1 MRVVMAYLSY
11 IAPHR
16 SSGRVGEFGGEF
28 RFRTQAP
35 WGEMAGSG
43 PGRIAV
49 GSRDRGLG
57 GHAMTYLGGRYANGD
72 LSQPLRRK
80 PRRRRYM
87 VLDALVS
94 VVVIGLAVVTVVI
107 LRGGTTSNSPVGTVA
122 AGAQAVSN
130 VTKGSKWLDG
140 SGVRMLT
147 AVNADMGKISTA
159 RPTGSDAAVRAAG
172 AQLAADA
179 SAALSAPMPPVDAGV
194 YQSALNDLRAAGS
207 DDADGR
213 FGAAARPLAQG
224 RAGIMKVT
232 AAADLPVKAKTPVI
246 VEPNGQ

>member
-1 MRVVMAYLSY
+1 
-11 IAPHR
+11 
-16 SSGRVGEFGGEF
+16 
-28 RFRTQAP
+28 
-35 WGEMAGSG
+35 
-43 PGRIAV
+43 
-49 GSRDRGLG
+49 
-57 GHAMTYLGGRYANGD
+57 MTYLEGQYANGD

-107 LRGGTTSNSPVGTVA
+107 LRGGKSSNSPVGTVA
-122 AGAQAVSN
+122 AGAQAASN
-130 VTKGSKWLDG
+130 VTRGSKWLDG
-140 SGVRMLT
+140 SSVRMLT
-147 AVNADMGKISTA
+147 AVNADIGKVSTA
-159 RPTGSDAAVRAAG
+159 SHPGNDAAFRAAG
-172 AQLAADA
+172 ARLAADA
-179 SAALSAPMPPVDAGV
+179 SAALAGPMPPVDAGL
-194 YQSALNDLRAAGS
+194 YRSALKDLTTAGS

-213 FGAAARPLAQG
+213 FSEAVRPLAQG